1 MTTTHTPRIGGW
13 LFAALAW
20 LLLTLLSSTIA
31 LVLFGIALTNTNAHA
46 ALSLQPGPQV
56 VMWYLSL
63 ACALAMWCYTLWLCA
78 AFFQR
83 RRLVRK
89 HYILWLLICVLLALK
104 SFAFTPVTDDI
115 ALRQLIFP
123 LIAAALLAP
132 YFRHS
137 SRVKTTFVNP

>member
-1 MTTTHTPRIGGW
+1 MTTTPAPRIGGW

-20 LLLTLLSSTIA
+20 ILLTLLSSTLA
-31 LVLFGIALTNTNAHA
+31 LVLFGMALMNANTHA
-46 ALSLQPGPQV
+46 ALSLQPGTQV
-56 VMWYLSL
+56 MMWYFSL
-63 ACALAMWCYTLWLCA
+63 ACALVMWCYTLWLCA

-137 SRVKTTFVNP
+137 TRVKATFVNP